1 MTMIRLAVLPLS
13 DAKQL
18 QADVAKRGVE
28 VVLNHNGQ
36 TCTRGCTVTVEIL
49 GLEKDIPIVAEVY
62 QNNFKKLTDG
72 HNVNWDIANSV
83 FDPTKETAICPACS
97 TEFSTKLSECPEC
110 GLVLG

>member
-1 MTMIRLAVLPLS
+1 MTMIRLAVLPLN

-36 TCTRGCTVTVEIL
+36 TCTRGCTVTVEVL
-49 GLEKDIPIVAEVY
+49 GQEKDISVVAEVY
-62 QNNFKKLTDG
+62 QQNFKKLTQG
-72 HNVNWDIANSV
+72 HNVNWDVVNSV
-83 FDPTKETAICPACS
+83 FDPSKKTAICPACS
-97 TEFSTKLSECPEC
+97 TEFSTTLSECPDC